1 MLKYLLKYDL
11 KTIYKPLLIYAV
23 SLIICAIIARLT
35 EIQYSDLPPYE
46 ATTPV
51 FITIIHTICQNAFY
65 ALSVGLIVTAFI
77 RIWRRLSTNF
87 YGDEAYLTH
96 TLPVAPKT
104 LWNSK
109 FLASF
114 IIIFACIIIIM
125 LGIFIVYYSP
135 DNFQNFALNLDPTNG
150 GYQGSAIAFA
160 ILVTIAAFSQFLFMT
175 QAGQTG
181 IILANR
187 ANEHRAVLAI
197 VIGLVIYYASGLIS
211 LAFVMVWAAL
221 NPTFANNLFSNTID
235 GNLIPQIL
243 IAATVLY
250 TIFTTITYLISRR
263 TLQKGINVD

>member
-11 KTIYKPLLIYAV
+11 KAIYKPLLIYAV

-51 FITIIHTICQNAFY
+51 FITIIRVISQNAFY
-65 ALSVGLIVTAFI
+65 ALSIGLIVTAFI
-77 RIWRRLSTNF
+77 RIWRRLATNF
-87 YGDEAYLTH
+87 YGDESYLTH

-114 IIIFACIIIIM
+114 IIILACIVVIM
-125 LGIFIVYYSP
+125 LGIFIIYYSP
-135 DNFQNFALNLDPTNG
+135 ENFQNFALSLDPTNG
-150 GYQGSAIAFA
+150 GYQGSALAFTV
-160 ILVTIAAFSQFLFMT
+160 LVTVAAFSQFLFMV

-181 IILANR
+181 IILGNR
-187 ANEHRAVLAI
+187 ADNHRTVYAI

-211 LAFVMVWAAL
+211 LVFVILWAAL
-221 NPTFANNLFSNTID
+221 DSTFANNLFSDTMSND
-235 GNLIPQIL
+235 LIPQIL

-250 TIFTTITYLISRR
+250 ISFTAITFFISRQA
-263 TLQKGINVD
+263 LQKGINIE